1 MPKLK
6 SNRGAAKRFKVR
18 KSGKVKFKRAYSSH
32 MLTFSKSQKQKRNL
46 RGTGTMAAPD
56 AKRVRLELLPYG

>member
-18 KSGKVKFKRAYSSH
+18 KSGKVKAKHCNSSH
-32 MLTFSKSQKQKRNL
+32 MLTFSKTQKQKRNL
-46 RGTGTMAAPD
+46 RGTFDVAAPD
-56 AKRVRLELLPYG
+56 AKKIKKELLPYG

>member
-18 KSGKVKFKRAYSSH
+18 KSGKVKFKHANARH

-46 RGTGTMAAPD
+46 RGTGTMADPD
-56 AKRVRLELLPYG
+56 AKRVRMELLPYG